1 MSDLNPPNRKDPK
14 FLAAAIL
21 VGLVLVAGIVLIG
34 VRTFNGSDSNAMPD
48 ATATA
53 TNKPTGSSSACGLP
67 DGNQDI
73 PENAP
78 PTRWRLNGSM
88 AAPTSKAYGPAKE
101 ANRVHECFAR
111 NPAGALFAA
120 ATFYTDG
127 FGNKDVNLRAYLERW
142 LANGP
147 AKEQALKA
155 VKPSEKAGDV
165 PVPLQIAAFRVDDY
179 TATRTTVTIVMR
191 VASGPDAGTL
201 RAWPTTVAWEDGD
214 WRVSSGS
221 SSALTP
227 TRVVSLDGYQTWSG
241 VS

>member
-1 MSDLNPPNRKDPK
+1 MSDFKEPRDRRFIASAVFIGLIVIAGIIVVILR
-14 FLAAAIL
+14 L
-21 VGLVLVAGIVLIG
+21 VGDEDRGASP
-34 VRTFNGSDSNAMPD
+34 TDP
-48 ATATA
+48 TA
-53 TNKPTGSSSACGLP
+53 PTSQTVGASSACGLP
-67 DGNQDI
+67 DGDQSL
-73 PENAP
+73 PTEAP
-78 PTRWRLNGSM
+78 QTKWDLNGTM
-88 AAPTSKAYGPAKE
+88 AAPTSKTYGPAKE

-127 FGNKDVNLRAYLERW
+127 FGNKDVNLRAYLDRW

-165 PVPLQIAAFRVDDY
+165 PVPLQIAAFRIDDY